1 MLTSG
6 SIFRKLTMV
15 LSFTLS
21 AICCCAQDSLFTLN
35 VEQLIN
41 LVKQYHPVVKQT
53 NINKEKANADVL
65 IARSAFDPV
74 LSNYSASKTFNGVDY
89 YNSFSPELKIP
100 TWYGVEIYSGLENLT
115 GSRLDPTHTTG
126 ESSYLGVSVPLAKN
140 LVIDK
145 RRAFLQQA
153 KIFTQM
159 AGTEQRKLV
168 NDLLLN
174 AIESYWQWVKEYQ
187 TYVVLK
193 NTVIVNEKRFS
204 LIKKA
209 FTNGERPAIDTIEAL
224 AQLQSFIYEREAYWL
239 DFQNA
244 GLALSAYL
252 WKSNNEPYVLPQS
265 VIPYDTWDK
274 EVNMNNLNIS
284 LTDLLNVA
292 DKTHP
297 ELQLYKYKLNV
308 LGIDKKLKFQELLPK
323 VEFRYNQ
330 LGKGY
335 DLFKTASAGPLFDNN
350 FQYGIKFEMP
360 LRLSQGRGE
369 YKKAKLKIEE
379 TNLDQQQK
387 RLQIQLKIKS
397 CFNEF
402 LTLGNQIILQTNNLN
417 NYQQL
422 VKAEETRFSNGESSI
437 FLINSRETKALETLE
452 KLIDVK
458 IKYYKTIYKLQWSA
472 GLLQ

>member
-1 MLTSG
+1 MHC
-6 SIFRKLTMV
+6 F
-15 LSFTLS
+15 
-21 AICCCAQDSLFTLN
+21 AQDSLLTLN
-35 VEQLIN
+35 AEQVIE
-41 LVKQYHPVVKQT
+41 LVKQFHPVVKQT
-53 NINKEKANADVL
+53 NINKEKARADVL
-65 IARSAFDPV
+65 TARGAFDPL
-74 LSNYSASKTFNGVDY
+74 LSNYSTAKTFNGIDY

-100 TWYGVEIYSGLENLT
+100 TWYGVEIYSGLEKLT
-115 GSRLDPTHTTG
+115 GSRLDPTLTTG
-126 ESSYLGVSVPLAKN
+126 ESSYLGVSVQLAKN

-153 KIFTQM
+153 KIFSQM

-168 NDLLLN
+168 NDLLMN

-187 TYVVLK
+187 TFVVLS
-193 NTVIVNEKRFS
+193 NTVTVNEQRFN

-209 FTNGERPAIDTIEAL
+209 YLNGERPAIDTIEAL
-224 AQLQSFIYEREAYWL
+224 AQLQSFIYEREANWL

-244 GLALSAYL
+244 GLTLSAYL
-252 WKSNNEPYVLPQS
+252 WKSNNEPYVLPQT
-265 VIPYDTWDK
+265 VIPFDSWDN
-274 EVNMNNLNIS
+274 EVNINKLNIS
-284 LTDLLNVA
+284 LNDLLTIA

-297 ELQLYKYKLNV
+297 ELQLYQYKLNV

-350 FQYGIKFEMP
+350 YQYGIKFEMP

-387 RLQIQLKIKS
+387 RLQIQLKIKGY
-397 CFNEF
+397 FNEF
-402 LTLGNQIILQTNNLN
+402 LTLGKQINLQTNNLS

-422 VKAEETRFSNGESSI
+422 VKAEETRFMNGESTV
-437 FLINSRETKALETLE
+437 FLINSRETKALEALE

-458 IKYYKTIYKLQWSA
+458 TKYYKTAYKLQWSA